1 MLSKSNLDLKTIKYV
16 IHRSFQNFANIRM
29 KSAIVS
35 IFKFRAFCIYISVVI
50 LAFKNEGVIQDD
62 RDWLTER
69 DWLTDRIANRSD
81 VFI

>member
-1 MLSKSNLDLKTIKYV
+1 
-16 IHRSFQNFANIRM
+16 M